1 MHIKRYNFVGSTT
14 EEESHL
20 VRAYSHIF
28 LSTAVILVMHTQTN
42 DITWNRN
49 NKELQ
54 KFASTFIL
62 TT

>member
-1 MHIKRYNFVGSTT
+1 MRIKHYNFVGSTT

-42 DITWNRN
+42 DIIWNRN

-54 KFASTFIL
+54 KFA
-62 TT
+62 